1 MAGTLKLELA
11 QFREVERFSKLGFS
25 LDEATKGLL
34 NKGFRLTQLLVQN
47 RNLPFSIDKQ
57 ILGLYPSL
65 NAFIDWMPLEFLSLY
80 EYHFLTYYLGS
91 IFFYPLNRYLSVKS
105 AEIDTIIF
113 NYLFW
118 HFTDKFIQ
126 FIEKNYNFRG

>member
-65 NAFIDWMPLEFLSLY
+65 NAFID
-80 EYHFLTYYLGS
+80 
-91 IFFYPLNRYLSVKS
+91 
-105 AEIDTIIF
+105 
-113 NYLFW
+113 
-118 HFTDKFIQ
+118 
-126 FIEKNYNFRG
+126 